1 MDAGMTSAI
10 PTEPKVKKSIILP
23 PGAKLSYSV
32 GESAEALGL
41 SPATVWD
48 MIRKGELEAKRLR
61 GRTLLPL
68 TELERVLAEA
78 PGARAA

>member
-1 MDAGMTSAI
+1 MSAATTS
-10 PTEPKVKKSIILP
+10 EPKPKKAIVLP